1 MPPSKTNQFQTR
13 DNTNCNISLIFY
25 IFIDSAKAICNYVI
39 VTHDDFVETQS
50 VRRNPK
56 LRLDKPTHQVVLED
70 RHAMKPLMLKLGKIK
85 SDRYVLRRIW
95 A

>member
-1 MPPSKTNQFQTR
+1 MPPAKTYQLQTHEILPA
-13 DNTNCNISLIFY
+13 TSALY
-25 IFIDSAKAICNYVI
+25 FIDSAKAICNVI

-70 RHAMKPLMLKLGKIK
+70 RHAMKPLMLKIGKIK
-85 SDRYVLRRIW
+85 SDRYAQRRTW